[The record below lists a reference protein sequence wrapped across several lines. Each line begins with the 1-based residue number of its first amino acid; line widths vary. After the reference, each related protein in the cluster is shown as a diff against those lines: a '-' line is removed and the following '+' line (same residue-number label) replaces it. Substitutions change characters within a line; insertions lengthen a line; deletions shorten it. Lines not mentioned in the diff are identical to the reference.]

1 MFTLEEVIPLWFLVE
16 HQIMRDYRVGLGVS
30 GYFQVSQSMVENPN
44 SEPLS
49 VQKVG
54 ERLHSFIFKDN
65 FQLFTFF
72 MSFWKG
78 FLKKVEEGIIWPLV
92 NSSKW

>member
-1 MFTLEEVIPLWFLVE
+1 M
-16 HQIMRDYRVGLGVS
+16 
-30 GYFQVSQSMVENPN
+30 
-44 SEPLS
+44 
-49 VQKVG
+49 QKVG
-54 ERLHSFIFKDN
+54 ERSHSFIFKDN

-92 NSSKW
+92 NSSEW

>member
-1 MFTLEEVIPLWFLVE
+1 
-16 HQIMRDYRVGLGVS
+16 MRDYRVGLGVS

-54 ERLHSFIFKDN
+54 ERLHSFIFKDS

-78 FLKKVEEGIIWPLV
+78 FLKKVEEGIIWSLV
-92 NSSKW
+92 NSSEW